1 VNGGFLRSVLRQH
14 NTQHLSC
21 GMRGPRP
28 NLTPKAERTLAF
40 AHGLGRT
47 ASFVLCP
54 LFVVCSLMD
63 REKLKRQLEEAE
75 ENVAHG
81 VRLVVEQ
88 RTRGGS

>member
-1 VNGGFLRSVLRQH
+1 
-14 NTQHLSC
+14 
-21 GMRGPRP
+21 
-28 NLTPKAERTLAF
+28 
-40 AHGLGRT
+40 
-47 ASFVLCP
+47 
-54 LFVVCSLMD
+54 MD